1 MSEDVAN
8 GAAPVAAEQ
17 NEPANTASFTV
28 EKIYIRDASFESP
41 NVPAMFN
48 EQAQPE
54 LSMNLNQRVTQ
65 LNENAFEVVLG
76 VTLTCNVE
84 GKTAY
89 LAEVQQAGIFGLQGF
104 DPAGLDA
111 MLGAHCPGI
120 LYPYARAAISD
131 MIGNG
136 GFPPF
141 QLQPI
146 NFDALYAEGL
156 RQRALQESQGGGEA
170 LQLGTET
177 AGNA

>member
-8 GAAPVAAEQ
+8 GAAPADQ
-17 NEPANTASFTV
+17 NEMAGTASFTV
-28 EKIYIRDASFESP
+28 EKIYTRDVSFESP
-41 NVPAMFN
+41 NAPAMFN
-48 EQAQPE
+48 EQGQPD

-65 LNENAFEVVLG
+65 LNEGAFEVVLG
-76 VTLTCNVE
+76 VTLTCTLD

-89 LAEVQQAGIFGLQGF
+89 LAEVQQAGVFGLQGF
-104 DPAGLDA
+104 DPAGLDG
-111 MLGAHCPGI
+111 MLGAHCPSI
-120 LYPYARAAISD
+120 LYPYARAAISEL
-131 MIGNG
+131 IVNG

-156 RQRALQESQGGGEA
+156 RQRAQQQEGLQA
-170 LQLGTET
+170 GTET